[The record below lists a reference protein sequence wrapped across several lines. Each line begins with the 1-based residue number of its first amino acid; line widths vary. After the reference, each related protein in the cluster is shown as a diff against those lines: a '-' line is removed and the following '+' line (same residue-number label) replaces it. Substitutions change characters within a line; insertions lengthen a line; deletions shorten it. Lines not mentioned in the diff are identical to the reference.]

1 MHHITSKWTY
11 IGQCIGLS
19 LLEPVLHGFEVHASA
34 DLLSCA
40 VHVNNH
46 TNLLNILTRII
57 SRHAT
62 PNRDLCFFH
71 K

>member
-1 MHHITSKWTY
+1 MHHITSKWRN

-46 TNLLNILTRII
+46 TEICSTFSQGSFQDMQLLIVTYG
-57 SRHAT
+57 
-62 PNRDLCFFH
+62 FFP
-71 K
+71 